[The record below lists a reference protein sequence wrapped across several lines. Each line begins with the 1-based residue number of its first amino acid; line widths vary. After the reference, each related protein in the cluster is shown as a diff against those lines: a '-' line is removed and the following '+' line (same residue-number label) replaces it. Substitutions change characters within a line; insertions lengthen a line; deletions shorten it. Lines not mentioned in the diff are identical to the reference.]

1 MQNNNSLNRGVKWTS
16 VGTIGVAVCSL
27 LRLSILAR
35 FLDRED
41 FGLMALVLFVLG
53 ILTLFMDMGLT
64 SAIFHRQ
71 VISKNEYSSLYWIN
85 LVFGILVFLIIVTL
99 APFIADFY
107 DSPLLSSLIIIMST
121 TVIFA
126 GLGNQFRTVEQKN
139 LNFKIIALAE
149 LISSILSLIVAIVM
163 AIYGYGIYALV
174 ISALIQYALPN
185 IFFFLRGWIIDPIL
199 FHFNLNESLLFLKI
213 GVFEVGSQLVNYF
226 NRDMDIIII
235 GKIFSPELLGGYSLA
250 KQLVFKPAQIINP
263 IITKISNPLLAT
275 FQYDLTV
282 LKNKYLKLIN
292 IVSSLNFFVYLLVF
306 IFAPII
312 VHILYGSEYGN
323 IVGLVRILSA
333 YMYIRSI
340 GNPIGSLVIAT
351 GRTDLSFLW
360 NVFSFLV
367 MPAFIFIG
375 VQYSTEAVAYSM
387 LAGIIVLYIPNWWI
401 LVKRLTG
408 ASLLEFSKAVVPKMN
423 IREIRNVFSK

>member
-1 MQNNNSLNRGVKWTS
+1 MKESSSLMKGVKWTS

-41 FGLMALVLFVLG
+41 FGIMALVLFVLG

-71 VISKNEYSSLYWIN
+71 EISKKEYSSLYWIN
-85 LVFGILVFLIIVTL
+85 LIFGILVFCVIVIIS
-99 APFIADFY
+99 PFIAAFY

-126 GLGNQFRTVEQKN
+126 GLGSQFRTVEQKH

-149 LISSILSLIVAIVM
+149 LISSVLSLVVAIVM
-163 AIYGYGIYALV
+163 AVYGYGIYALV
-174 ISALIQYALPN
+174 ISAMIQYALPN
-185 IFFFLRGWIIDPIL
+185 IFFFLRGWITDPIL
-199 FHFNLNESLLFLKI
+199 FHLNLKESLLFLKI
-213 GVFEVGSQLVNYF
+213 GVYEVGSQLINYF

-275 FQYDLTV
+275 FQFDLKV
-282 LKNKYLKLIN
+282 LKEKYLKLIN
-292 IVSSLNFFVYLLVF
+292 IVSTINFFVYLLVF
-306 IFAPII
+306 IFAPVI
-312 VHILYGSEYGN
+312 VQILYGSEYGN
-323 IVGLVRILSA
+323 IVDLVRILSA

-360 NVFSFLV
+360 NVFSFLI

-375 VQYSTEAVAYSM
+375 VQYSTETVAYSM
-387 LAGIIVLYIPNWWI
+387 LAGIVVLYIPNWWI

-408 ASLLEFSKAVVPKMN
+408 ASLLEFSKAVVPKMY